1 MKFQISVIDD
11 HSREHT
17 PAERM
22 AIDDLNDKMV
32 ASGYRVFA
40 GGLELT
46 SSAQVFDFREGAES
60 QSSGTLFS
68 AEENYSGLWIIDVP
82 STEIAEELAVE
93 ASKSCNRKVELRP
106 FRG

>member
-11 HSREHT
+11 HSREHSS
-17 PAERM
+17 AERA

-46 SSAQVFDFREGAES
+46 SSAQVFDFRDGAES
-60 QSSGTLFS
+60 QSAGTLFS
-68 AEENYSGLWIIDVP
+68 AQENYSGLWIIDVP
-82 STEIAEELAVE
+82 SIDVARELAVE
-93 ASKSCNRKVELRP
+93 ASKCCNRKVELRP